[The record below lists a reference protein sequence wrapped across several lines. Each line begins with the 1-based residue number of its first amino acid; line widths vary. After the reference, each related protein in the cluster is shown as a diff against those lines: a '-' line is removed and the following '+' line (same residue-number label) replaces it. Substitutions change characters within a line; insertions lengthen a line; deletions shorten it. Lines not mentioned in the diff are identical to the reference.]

1 LSRDLTKTYLYHI
14 TDVSN
19 LPSILGNGGLLSD
32 CALAGVA
39 HQVIGYP
46 NIKQRRMTEYRV
58 PCCGNRF
65 VGEFVPFYFCHRSP
79 MLYTVNLGN
88 SGRPRGCQSSI
99 VHLVTTVSAAVS
111 QGRPFAISDGNA
123 GARLAT
129 FSDDL
134 ASLDDPTHLRW
145 ADINAN
151 QWQGKMHFKQAEF
164 LVADRFDWSAI
175 AYIGC
180 HNVAVAAQVLQLLP
194 QQDGPK
200 VGAQPGWYYS

>member
-1 LSRDLTKTYLYHI
+1 MSRDLTKTYLYHI

-19 LPSILGNGGLLSD
+19 LPSILRNGGLLSD
-32 CALAGVA
+32 CALIGLA
-39 HQVIGYP
+39 HQEIGYP

-65 VGEFVPFYFCHRSP
+65 VGEFVPFYFCPRSP

-88 SGRPRGCQSSI
+88 SGRPRGCQTSI
-99 VHLVTTVSAAVS
+99 VHLVTTVRAAVS
-111 QGRPFAISDGNA
+111 QGRPYAISDGNA

-129 FSDDL
+129 FSDNL

-145 ADINAN
+145 ADINTN

-175 AYIGC
+175 MYIGC
-180 HNVAVAAQVLQLLP
+180 YNTAVAAHVLQLLP
-194 QQDGPK
+194 QQSGPK
-200 VGAQPGWYYS
+200 VGAQPAWYY